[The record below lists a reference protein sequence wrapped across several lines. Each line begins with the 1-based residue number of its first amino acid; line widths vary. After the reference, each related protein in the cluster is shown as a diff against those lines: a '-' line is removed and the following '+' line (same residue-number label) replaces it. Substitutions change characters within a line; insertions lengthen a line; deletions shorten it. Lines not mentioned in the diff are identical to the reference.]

1 MAAALR
7 RSEIVA
13 LTLEDIELVPQG
25 MKILI
30 RGSKTDQERAGVVI
44 AIPEGRRIRPKALL
58 LNWMATAGHQAGPL
72 FRKLTP
78 ADRSTERPMSDRS
91 VARLVKKYEAAAG
104 YDAAEFAGH
113 SLRAGFLTEARSEER
128 RVGKACVSTCRSRW
142 S

>member
-78 ADRSTERPMSDRS
+78 ADRSTERPMSARS
-91 VARLVKKYEAAAG
+91 VARLVKKYAAAAG
-104 YDAAEFAGH
+104 YGEIG
-113 SLRAGFLTEARSEER
+113 RASGRER
-128 RVGKACVSTCRSRW
+128 WCQDGEILVVPV
-142 S
+142 